1 MFVTNVA
8 YYFEIFSWNLKKM
21 RKERGD
27 TFRHGLHGLRCC
39 FMAIILLKSVET
51 VRYVRRNPCLKD
63 FMYYLQLTLVNPCH
77 CFLVLI
83 FQLQIVLIALVDD
96 RNFNEIFNHT
106 NLSTCQSL
114 FQQ

>member
-1 MFVTNVA
+1 
-8 YYFEIFSWNLKKM
+8 
-21 RKERGD
+21 
-27 TFRHGLHGLRCC
+27 
-39 FMAIILLKSVET
+39 
-51 VRYVRRNPCLKD
+51 
-63 FMYYLQLTLVNPCH
+63 MYYLQFTLVNPCH

-83 FQLQIVLIALVDD
+83 FQLQIILMALVDD